1 MRPIDKNAQIE
12 KLGLLAWNSPK
23 AERRRALA
31 TFAVLTFA
39 SLVMA
44 FNYRTFVAWGGLYPA
59 GATGL
64 SMLIQRLLQK
74 VVDVNGLGW
83 TIPFL
88 PISLILNAIP
98 IWIGFRFIGRRFTM
112 WSLYVI
118 FATGFFTDFL
128 PVDALVSYMP
138 ESDFSRL
145 ATDPFVTSLFGGII
159 FGYAMALCLRWN
171 ATTGGTDFIAIYLS
185 EQKGR
190 ETWNLILAFNACI
203 LLSGGFF
210 FGWSGSLYSIVYQF
224 ITLQVVHLMYRTY
237 QYQTLMIVTSE
248 PKRVCEA
255 IYRVSHHGATVI
267 KGVGGYSHM
276 HTSIVYSV
284 VAADDT
290 PYIYAICKKLDPK
303 AFINTMSTSRVIGRF
318 YLRPRD

>member
-1 MRPIDKNAQIE
+1 MATSSKDRV
-12 KLGLLAWNSPK
+12 GLMAWHSPK
-23 AERRRALA
+23 AERRRTFA
-31 TFAVLTFA
+31 TFAMLTFA

-44 FNYRTFVAWGGLYPA
+44 VDYRTFVAWGGLYPA

-64 SMLIQRLLQK
+64 SMLLQRVMQK
-74 VVDVNGLGW
+74 LVDMNGWGW
-83 TIPFL
+83 TVPFS
-88 PISLILNAIP
+88 PINLALNAVP
-98 IWIGFRFIGRRFTM
+98 VWIGFRFIGRRFTM

-118 FATGFFTDFL
+118 FMTGVLTDIL
-128 PVDALVSYMP
+128 PAAALTSFM
-138 ESDFSRL
+138 SAGDLSRL
-145 ATDPFVTSLFGGII
+145 TTDPFVTSIFGGIV
-159 FGYAMALCLRWN
+159 FGFAMALCLRWN

-190 ETWNLILAFNACI
+190 ETWNIILALNACI
-203 LLSGGFF
+203 LLAGGFV

-224 ITLQVVHLMYRTY
+224 VTLQVVHIMYRTY

-255 IYRVSHHGATVI
+255 IYRVSHHGATVVR
-267 KGVGGYSHM
+267 GTGGYTDKP
-276 HTSIVYSV
+276 TSIVYSV

-290 PYIYAICKKLDPK
+290 TYIYAICKKLDPQ

>member
-1 MRPIDKNAQIE
+1 MSASSKHRI
-12 KLGLLAWNSPK
+12 GLMAWHSPR
-23 AERRRALA
+23 AERRRKIA

-39 SLVMA
+39 SVVMA
-44 FNYRTFVAWGGLYPA
+44 LNYRTFVAWGGLYPA

-64 SMLIQRLLQK
+64 SMLLQRILQK
-74 VVDVNGLGW
+74 VVDFNGWGW
-83 TIPFL
+83 TVPFS
-88 PISLILNAIP
+88 PINFALNAAP
-98 IWIGFRFIGRRFTM
+98 VWMGFRYIGRRFTM

-118 FATGFFTDFL
+118 VMTGVLTDVL
-128 PVDALVSYMP
+128 PVGMLTSFMS
-138 ESDFSRL
+138 EGELSRL
-145 ATDPFVTSLFGGII
+145 AADPFVTSIFGGIV
-159 FGYAMALCLRWN
+159 FGFAMSLCLRWN

-190 ETWNLILAFNACI
+190 ETWNIILALNASI
-203 LLSGGFF
+203 LLAGGFF

-224 ITLQVVHLMYRTY
+224 VTLQVVHLMYRAY

-248 PKRVCEA
+248 PKKVCEA
-255 IYRVSHHGATVI
+255 IYRVSHHGATVVR
-267 KGVGGYSHM
+267 GTGGY
-276 HTSIVYSV
+276 TDKPASIVYSV

-290 PYIYAICKKLDPK
+290 PYIYAICKKIDPQ